1 MLSLSQILDHDT
13 GGRLMIRISWI
24 LVSYFP
30 AIVILAGP
38 DQPEQAIDIE
48 RSFLTVQ
55 LGKAGLL
62 SAAAHE
68 HLVNAPIAGGTMS
81 ADSSKPVVRFTVD
94 ARRLSLRPEKGSLTK
109 TAPRCNPTCRARF
122 WNQIC
127 IQT

>member
-1 MLSLSQILDHDT
+1 
-13 GGRLMIRISWI
+13 MIRISWM
-24 LVSYFP
+24 LVSYLTP

-109 TAPRCNPTCRARF
+109 TAPRCNPTCRARS